1 MRFLAGLFAASCLLP
16 VACHTMPNLSH
27 NPAQS
32 AAPEAGL
39 VACPDGLPSQPGLT
53 DFGAYIGTWQ
63 AYHARIPAS
72 GDYVIAADLGRVDV
86 QCDAANYVVAEDFT
100 LTFQVPGGRAVQ
112 FALTDLPADSR
123 KIFDH
128 VHQACR
134 SLQYQSQKIAA
145 QLPADDRGGLVD
157 ITMRS
162 PTRTYN
168 LSAISTVDVR
178 IASLL
183 GDDSRPC

>member
-1 MRFLAGLFAASCLLP
+1 MRFLAGLFAASCLLL
-16 VACHTMPNLSH
+16 VACRTMPDLSH

-32 AAPEAGL
+32 AAPESEL
-39 VACPDGLPSQPGLT
+39 LACPDGLPSQPGLT

-63 AYHARIPAS
+63 AYHARIQQS
-72 GDYVIAADLGRVDV
+72 GDYVIAADSGRVNV

-128 VHQACR
+128 SHPACR
-134 SLQYQSQKIAA
+134 SLQYQSKKIAA

-168 LSAISTVDVR
+168 LSAVSTVDIR
-178 IASLL
+178 IATSL

>member
-1 MRFLAGLFAASCLLP
+1 MRFLAGLFAASCLLLA
-16 VACHTMPNLSH
+16 VCRTMPDLAH
-27 NPAQS
+27 NPGPS
-32 AAPEAGL
+32 AAPDARL

-63 AYHARIPAS
+63 ANHPRLPQS
-72 GDYVIAADLGRVDV
+72 TDYAIAADSGRVGV

-128 VHQACR
+128 SHRACR
-134 SLQYQSQKIAA
+134 LLQYQSKKLAA
-145 QLPADDRGGLVD
+145 QLPADDHAGLVD
-157 ITMRS
+157 ITLRS
-162 PTRTYN
+162 ASKMYN
-168 LSAISTVDVR
+168 LSAISLVEVR
-178 IASLL
+178 IATSVG
-183 GDDSRPC
+183 GDSQLC

>member
-1 MRFLAGLFAASCLLP
+1 MRFLAGLFAASCLLL
-16 VACHTMPNLSH
+16 VACRTMPDLSH
-27 NPAQS
+27 S

-39 VACPDGLPSQPGLT
+39 IACPDGLPSQPGLT

-63 AYHARIPAS
+63 AYHARIPQS
-72 GDYVIAADLGRVDV
+72 VDYVIAADSGRVDV

-128 VHQACR
+128 VHPECR
-134 SLQYQSQKIAA
+134 SLQYESQKIAA
-145 QLPADDRGGLVD
+145 QLRADDRGGLVD

-168 LSAISTVDVR
+168 LSAVSVVDVR
-178 IASLL
+178 VATSL